1 MTRENLIKMCTMR
14 VDGYTYQDIADE
26 MGCTRQNIQQT
37 LTALLGTN
45 ESRYYQNSIYPNLT
59 KEIRIQ
65 HHKLTDFAKAS
76 GIDYRRLQ
84 GLLVGRGKISIDE
97 VIIITKVLN
106 KDVTYLFEK
115 KAKQEVAE

>member
-14 VDGYTYQDIADE
+14 IDGCTYQEIADE
-26 MGCTRQNIQQT
+26 MECTRQNVQQT
-37 LTALLGTN
+37 LSALLGTN

-106 KDVTYLFEK
+106 KDVAYLFEK
-115 KAKQEVAE
+115 KTTTDLT

>member
-14 VDGYTYQDIADE
+14 IDGSTYQEIADE
-26 MGCTRQNIQQT
+26 LGCSKQNIQQT

-45 ESRYYQNSIYPNLT
+45 ESKYYSKSIYPNLT
-59 KEIRIQ
+59 REIRMKY
-65 HHKLTDFAKAS
+65 HKLTDFSEAS

-84 GLLVGRGKISIDE
+84 ALLIGRVKVSIDE
-97 VIIITKVLN
+97 ALAISTMLG

-115 KAKQEVAE
+115 KEKQEVAE

>member
-14 VDGYTYQDIADE
+14 IDGYTYQDIADE
-26 MGCTRQNIQQT
+26 MGCTRQNAQQT

-97 VIIITKVLN
+97 VIIITKMLN

-115 KAKQEVAE
+115 KAKQEVEE